1 MNITIN
7 GKETI
12 LNTNVKPLTLATVVE
27 QLGHHPQLIVIEFNG
42 KILESKQWS
51 TQLVRDGDKLEIV
64 TIVGGGS

>member
-7 GKETI
+7 GKETDI
-12 LNTNVKPLTLATVVE
+12 HTKAQPITLATVIE